1 MAVQMPKT
9 RLSGVKEPAESR
21 VFVVNFS
28 LVHANEFLI
37 EKRVI

>member
-1 MAVQMPKT
+1 MPKIT
-9 RLSGVKEPAESR
+9 AFGGKRACRKR

>member
-1 MAVQMPKT
+1 MPKIT
-9 RLSGVKEPAESR
+9 AFGGKEPAESR